1 MKSLR
6 SAMEKLEE
14 PSERA
19 VHLYFQSIFGN
30 IFNKI
35 YLLETSY
42 LPNRTQIFT
51 IYSILKVPAHF

>member
-35 YLLETSY
+35 YLLERRAIYLIELKY
-42 LPNRTQIFT
+42 LPFT
-51 IYSILKVPAHF
+51 VY